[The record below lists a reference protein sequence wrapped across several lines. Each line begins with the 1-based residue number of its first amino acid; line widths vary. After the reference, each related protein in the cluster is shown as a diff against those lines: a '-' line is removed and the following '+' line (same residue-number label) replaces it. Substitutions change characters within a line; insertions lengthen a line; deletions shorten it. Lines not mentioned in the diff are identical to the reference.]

1 METDRPTNNS
11 AGNSADRFDA
21 LSPREQQIAEQAGLA
36 PLPAPA
42 ASTSAAAA
50 STSGAPGGTGAVIGR
65 AWDEVLGVL
74 QTELSGPTFN
84 NYLRHIRPLALQ
96 DEKFILEVPSEFVK
110 DWLVRRFASRIE
122 GTLEQFLGRP
132 VILSFQTAGDAP
144 PAEPEAPALP
154 VEPQIQAPQAP
165 VVEPLSEEAI
175 NDALSNAAGADA
187 PPVGTLSLFDTP
199 PVAPPTPEAPAPPAK
214 EAKAE
219 SRTRPEMNSDKNTRE
234 STRGGS
240 KGSRDIGEL
249 EDFSS
254 SPLNK
259 KYTFDNFIVGRS
271 NYVSHAASWAVANAP
286 AKGQYNPLFI
296 YGGVGLGKTHLM
308 QAIGHYINKARNSP
322 AEIVYVSGENF
333 LYQVV
338 RCIREDRM
346 TAFRRM
352 YRNVDIWLVD
362 DIQYICNAER
372 TEVEFFHIFNT
383 LYDQGKQ
390 IVICSDKPP
399 KDLQLTESRLISR
412 FEWGL
417 ISYIEPPDLEHRI
430 AILQK
435 RAMAEG
441 VHVEPVVLQ
450 FLAEKIRSNIR
461 SLEGSLTRLLAMASL
476 DGRKI
481 NLDLASETVRYYSTI
496 EAEPL
501 KIEVET
507 IIQVVSEHYS
517 MPVSDIL
524 GKKRNKEI
532 VTPRQVAMYLA
543 REMAGMS
550 YPDIGR
556 AFARDYTT
564 VIHSYE
570 KVKADAQRDSS
581 TRSTISD
588 IRSRIHARS

>member
-1 METDRPTNNS
+1 MDNSTPLVPSQDTFSSESSGSNEGSATD
-11 AGNSADRFDA
+11 
-21 LSPREQQIAEQAGLA
+21 
-36 PLPAPA
+36 
-42 ASTSAAAA
+42 AAADA
-50 STSGAPGGTGAVIGR
+50 ATGQKPKSDTGQAEPGSVMQA
-65 AWDEVLGVL
+65 AWGEVMDVL
-74 QTELSGPTFN
+74 QAELSGPTFN
-84 NYLRHIRPLALQ
+84 NYLRHIRPLSLRQ
-96 DEKFILEVPSEFVK
+96 DTLTLSVPSDFVK
-110 DWLVRRFASRIE
+110 DWLVRRFARRIE
-122 GTLEQFLGRP
+122 ETLEQFLGRP
-132 VILSFQTAGDAP
+132 IILTFQTASSVESYDPETAP
-144 PAEPEAPALP
+144 LLDTISEPERTAAAIQEQEDRDTRDALP
-154 VEPQIQAPQAP
+154 INAPFARGSSTQLESQSRQA
-165 VVEPLSEEAI
+165 
-175 NDALSNAAGADA
+175 SNAA
-187 PPVGTLSLFDTP
+187 SS
-199 PVAPPTPEAPAPPAK
+199 
-214 EAKAE
+214 KAA
-219 SRTRPEMNSDKNTRE
+219 
-234 STRGGS
+234 
-240 KGSRDIGEL
+240 RDLAGL

-259 KYTFDNFIVGRS
+259 KYTFENFIVGRS

-308 QAIGHYINKARNSP
+308 QAIGHFINTKRSSP

-399 KDLQLTESRLISR
+399 KDLELTEGRLISR

-417 ISYIEPPDLEHRI
+417 ITYIEPPDLEHRI

-435 RAMAEG
+435 RAQAEG
-441 VHVEPVVLQ
+441 VNVDPAVLQ
-450 FLAEKIRSNIR
+450 YLAEKIRSNIR

-476 DGRKI
+476 DGRRI
-481 NLDLASETVRYYSTI
+481 NIELAAETVRHYSTV
-496 EAEPL
+496 ESEPV
-501 KIEVET
+501 KVDVET
-507 IIQVVSEHYS
+507 IIQVVAEHFK
-517 MPVSDIL
+517 MKEADIL

-532 VTPRQVAMYLA
+532 VAPRQIAMFLA
-543 REMAGMS
+543 REMGSMS

-556 AFARDYTT
+556 AFGRDYTT

-570 KVKADAQRDSS
+570 KVKAEIKKDSS
-581 TRSTISD
+581 LKNTVAE
-588 IRSRIHARS
+588 IRSKAHARG